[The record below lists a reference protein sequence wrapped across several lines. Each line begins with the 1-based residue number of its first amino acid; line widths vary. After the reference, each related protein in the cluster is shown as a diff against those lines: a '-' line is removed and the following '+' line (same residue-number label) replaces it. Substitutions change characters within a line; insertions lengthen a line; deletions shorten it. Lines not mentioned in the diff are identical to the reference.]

1 MILTGDTRDGFKLE
15 LVCKLEIILVLIM
28 FFFFFFLVRKRVNDS
43 MSGKEG

>member
-28 FFFFFFLVRKRVNDS
+28 FFFFFLVRKRVNDS

>member
-15 LVCKLEIILVLIM
+15 LVCKLEIILVLII
-28 FFFFFFLVRKRVNDS
+28 FFFFLVRKRVNDS

>member
-28 FFFFFFLVRKRVNDS
+28 LLFFFLVRKRVNDS